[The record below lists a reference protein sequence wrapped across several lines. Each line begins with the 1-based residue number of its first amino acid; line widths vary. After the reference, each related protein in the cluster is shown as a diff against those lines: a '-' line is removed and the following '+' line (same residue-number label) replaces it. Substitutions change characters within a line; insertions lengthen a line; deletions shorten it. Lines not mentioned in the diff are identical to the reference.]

1 MSHFIILYHIYIDTY
16 IYMYNH
22 GSCKYYIFL
31 KMQLIVGSI
40 LLFYLPYLLFF
51 LYFPFIYLFAKFLIL
66 LLYTTYMYTCIY
78 KFKMYG
84 ILIHWFNISYNNDF
98 FFKFWKFHST
108 PTICLFLSFSHLHDF
123 TSYFFLAFHI

>member
-1 MSHFIILYHIYIDTY
+1 MSHFIILYHIYIYRYIY

-98 FFKFWKFHST
+98 FFFNFGSSI
-108 PTICLFLSFSHLHDF
+108 PPPQSACSYLFLTFMISLLISL
-123 TSYFFLAFHI
+123 